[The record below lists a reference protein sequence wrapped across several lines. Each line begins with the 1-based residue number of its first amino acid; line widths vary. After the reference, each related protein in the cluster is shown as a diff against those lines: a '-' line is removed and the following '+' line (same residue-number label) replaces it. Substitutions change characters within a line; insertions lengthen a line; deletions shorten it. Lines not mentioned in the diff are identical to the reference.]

1 MIKVRISTLLYLSLL
16 LSAAALPAVAEQ
28 NPVQQGTAA
37 FKRGAYGE
45 ALDYFTR
52 AERAGNRSESVEY
65 NIAVCLYRLQRFKE
79 ARVRFVRLSALP
91 KWRDLAHYNLGLVEE
106 AAGNRAEAEQWYRL
120 AAQGQ
125 TGKLRLLA
133 ARKLARP
140 EAAPA
145 AGRDWMALLSFSLG
159 RDSNAASL
167 ADEMQTAAGGDDN
180 YSEWLAYAQTYLEGR
195 AGAGFKLYA
204 LGFDR
209 GHQEFDSLDS
219 QVAGLGLVKEFP
231 WRGHAAETGLRLTR
245 TLVDSELVAD
255 QLQATLGLARA
266 LGTGTFSLKYLPSR
280 YFSGD
285 RYSQIDGWQQRLEAG
300 WKRRFDV
307 WTLETRYRFEIND
320 RDDLRRG
327 NSFASYSPRRNGVLG
342 KLDRRLGGALDLSL
356 ALEYIRS
363 RYDGE
368 NRLRDTDGV
377 VRQRSRDNEQIR
389 FAAGLGYSWNR
400 SLRFKGEYEHIDTED
415 NFDLYTYDKN
425 RINAALEYQF

>member
-1 MIKVRISTLLYLSLL
+1 MIKGRISTLIYLFVLL
-16 LSAAALPAVAEQ
+16 SPAALSAAAEQPPA
-28 NPVQQGTAA
+28 QQGADA

-45 ALDYFTR
+45 ALEYFTR
-52 AERAGNRSESVEY
+52 AEQAGNRSESVDY

-106 AAGNRAEAEQWYRL
+106 AAGNRAEAEKWYNL

-125 TGKLRLLA
+125 TEKLRLLA
-133 ARKLARP
+133 VRKLARP

-145 AGRDWMALLSFSLG
+145 AGRDWMGLLGFSFG

-167 ADEMQTAAGGDDN
+167 ADEMQAGGGADN
-180 YSEWLAYAQTYLEGR
+180 YSEWLAYAQTYLDGR
-195 AGAGFKLYA
+195 AGAGLKLYA

-209 GHQEFDSLDS
+209 GHQEFSSLDS

-231 WRGHAAETGLRLTR
+231 WRNHAAETGLRLTR

-255 QLQATLGLARA
+255 QLQATLGLSRA
-266 LGTGTFSLKYLPSR
+266 LGAGTFSLKYQPSR

-307 WTLETRYRFEIND
+307 WTLETRYRFELND

-327 NSFASYSPRRNGVLG
+327 DSFASYSPRRNGLLG
-342 KLDRRLGGALDLSL
+342 KLDRRLGGALDLNL

-377 VRQRSRDNEQIR
+377 LRRRTRDNEQLR
-389 FAAGLGYSWNR
+389 FAAGLGYHWNR
-400 SLRFKGEYEHIDTED
+400 NLRLKGEYEHIDTED
-415 NFDLYTYDKN
+415 NFDLYAYDKN